1 MTLFFSRH
9 NRGPLP
15 AQASL
20 QGPPRPLTPASQSRQ
35 AKGGWRARSLSGLL
49 LCAALAGCA
58 TGPTADP
65 RDPLERYNREMQLF
79 NDAVDEAV
87 VKPVATGYANITP
100 DPVRTAISNFFGNL
114 NDVWATINTGL
125 QLRVEDTAI
134 NALRVGMNT
143 FFGMAGLIDIASEMG
158 LYRNQA
164 DFGQTLGRW
173 GVPPGPY
180 LVLPIFGPSTLRD
193 TVGMGV
199 EAKGDMVG
207 TLDNVPNRNAL
218 TALRL
223 VEKRAGLL
231 RAGTVLDEAALD
243 KYSFSRE
250 IFLQRRQSVIDAQRN
265 RDNE

>member
-1 MTLFFSRH
+1 MR
-9 NRGPLP
+9 
-15 AQASL
+15 
-20 QGPPRPLTPASQSRQ
+20 
-35 AKGGWRARSLSGLL
+35 RAA
-49 LCAALAGCA
+49 LCALTAAALLAGCA
-58 TGPTADP
+58 TAQRP
-65 RDPLERYNREMQLF
+65 DPLEPLNRKVFAF
-79 NDAVDEAV
+79 NEAVDSAV
-87 VKPVATGYANITP
+87 LKPTAEVYRAVLPTP
-100 DPVRTAISNFFGNL
+100 AQIAVSNFFGNL
-114 NDVWATINTGL
+114 KDAWSAVNLLLQGRVADSLSDVM
-125 QLRVEDTAI
+125 
-134 NALRVGMNT
+134 RVGTNT
-143 FFGMAGLIDIASEMG
+143 VFGFMGVMDIATELG
-158 LYRNQA
+158 FERHGE

-265 RDNE
+265 RDDE

>member
-1 MTLFFSRH
+1 
-9 NRGPLP
+9 
-15 AQASL
+15 
-20 QGPPRPLTPASQSRQ
+20 
-35 AKGGWRARSLSGLL
+35 
-49 LCAALAGCA
+49 
-58 TGPTADP
+58 
-65 RDPLERYNREMQLF
+65 
-79 NDAVDEAV
+79 
-87 VKPVATGYANITP
+87 
-100 DPVRTAISNFFGNL
+100 
-114 NDVWATINTGL
+114 
-125 QLRVEDTAI
+125 
-134 NALRVGMNT
+134 
-143 FFGMAGLIDIASEMG
+143 
-158 LYRNQA
+158 
-164 DFGQTLGRW
+164 
-173 GVPPGPY
+173 

>member
-20 QGPPRPLTPASQSRQ
+20 QGPPRPLTPVNRLHQ
-35 AKGGWRARSLSGLL
+35 ARGAWRMRSLSGLL

-87 VKPVATGYANITP
+87 VKPVATGYANVTP
-100 DPVRTAISNFFGNL
+100 DPIRTAISNFFGNL

-223 VEKRAGLL
+223 IEKRAGLL